1 MDKQIQ
7 ALDIVHSRPTVA
19 PVDDK
24 AGGLSGDS
32 LRAASMATGAPVP
45 DPRESREQAHVAA
58 SHATAPVPE
67 DIERTYRHV
76 GSRFYATDRAN
87 FLAFRDKGHRLGT
100 RSDNAAI
107 ALSMVRVAHARG
119 WDEITVSGSPAF
131 RASVR
136 QAAADYGVRVQDD
149 AVKQS
154 AAELPTEQ
162 DRPAGR
168 RLPMRGS
175 TRQQKMRSGWAAS
188 LPSNEHRAMR
198 DTFHATPERDAL
210 QRFPALAGAYAAVIA
225 IDKKAQMDG
234 LTWAQRAIVAARVRQ
249 NILDSLARGQ
259 VPDVQLHPGR
269 EHLRLPQSE
278 RDADRG

>member
-7 ALDIVHSRPTVA
+7 ALDMVLSRPTVA
-19 PVDDK
+19 PADDK
-24 AGGLSGDS
+24 AAGLPGDDH
-32 LRAASMATGAPVP
+32 RAASMATGAPVP
-45 DPRESREQAHVAA
+45 DTRQSREQEHVTAA
-58 SHATAPVPE
+58 PVTPPVPE

-149 AVKQS
+149 AVKQF
-154 AAELPTEQ
+154 APELPPEPDSQ
-162 DRPAGR
+162 ARR
-168 RLPMRGS
+168 RLPVPGS
-175 TRQQKMRSGWAAS
+175 PRQQKMQSGWAAP

-198 DTFHATPERDAL
+198 DAFNTAPERDAL
-210 QRFPALAGAYAAVIA
+210 ERFPTLAGAYAAVIA
-225 IDKKAQMDG
+225 IDKKAQTDG
-234 LTWAQRAIVAARVRQ
+234 LTWAQRAIVTARVRQ

-259 VPDVQLHPGR
+259 VPDVQLRPGR
-269 EHLRLPQSE
+269 ERPRLHQHAVE
-278 RDADRG
+278 ADR